1 MLELTT
7 DGGTTWTDAGAYVTG
22 GGYTG
27 TIATGHGNPLEGRPA
42 WTGSNS
48 GYGQV
53 TLNLTAYAAGQ
64 SLRFRHRLGT
74 DVSIAGT
81 GWWIDDVR
89 LVVEQACG
97 R

>member
-53 TLNLTAYAAGQ
+53 TLNLTAHAAGQ
-64 SLRFRHRLGT
+64 SLFAAPYSGAEYR
-74 DVSIAGT
+74 VKIA
-81 GWWIDDVR
+81 VFY
-89 LVVEQACG
+89 
-97 R
+97 